1 MHTKTVS
8 ARTFDRW
15 NIIVGLLTL
24 CAFIAGCSAADTDI
38 TLDAKATL
46 NHRIQSLD
54 LLVFVFLLA
63 LTVLTIW
70 LFKHHRVSWLHE
82 TGLAVIY
89 GECEECGVR
98 GVKPKY
104 IIYWYYVIDLG
115 HLFIHISLFLRTFTH
130 SLPPEA
136 FIVVFCYH
144 TFILMHKFTYIQMYA
159 HSYNNVFVQFV
170 PEPPQK

>member
-8 ARTFDRW
+8 VRTFGNRW

-115 HLFIHISLFLRTFTH
+115 HLFIHISLFFTNFY
-130 SLPPEA
+130 A
-136 FIVVFCYH
+136 FIA
-144 TFILMHKFTYIQMYA
+144 T
-159 HSYNNVFVQFV
+159 
-170 PEPPQK
+170 

>member
-8 ARTFDRW
+8 VQPFDRW
-15 NIIVGLLTL
+15 KNTVGLLML
-24 CAFIAGCSAADTDI
+24 CAFIVGCSGADTDI

-89 GECEECGVR
+89 GECK
-98 GVKPKY
+98 GVKPK
-104 IIYWYYVIDLG
+104 
-115 HLFIHISLFLRTFTH
+115 FASF
-130 SLPPEA
+130 
-136 FIVVFCYH
+136 
-144 TFILMHKFTYIQMYA
+144 
-159 HSYNNVFVQFV
+159 YN
-170 PEPPQK
+170 